1 MGNGYIYSSQFTSA
15 QNAEDE
21 MLSTVDGERINNVRH
36 FDLPLAKRKVIW
48 HKNCFALGLAAGFL
62 EPLESLGLS
71 LIQSGLS
78 KLYTFFPDKS
88 FNEHDMAEVNRLHNA
103 ELDRAVDFL
112 SLHYKLT
119 KRDDTEFWRYCQNMP
134 ISDAL
139 RHKIE
144 VYKSQGQIVMYD
156 NESFEEAS
164 WLSMFTGFDINPQRF
179 DVRAKNIPLD
189 VVEKNLAQMK
199 SSMIT
204 AAKQA
209 MTHQQFIDKHCRAQS
224 DR

>member
-1 MGNGYIYSSQFTSA
+1 
-15 QNAEDE
+15 
-21 MLSTVDGERINNVRH
+21 
-36 FDLPLAKRKVIW
+36 
-48 HKNCFALGLAAGFL
+48 
-62 EPLESLGLS
+62 
-71 LIQSGLS
+71 
-78 KLYTFFPDKS
+78 
-88 FNEHDMAEVNRLHNA
+88 MAEVNRLHNA

-119 KRDDTEFWRYCQNMP
+119 KRDDTEFWRHCQNMP

-164 WLSMFTGFDINPQRF
+164 WLSMFTGFDVNPQRF

-199 SSMIT
+199 NSMIT

-209 MTHQQFIDKHCRAQS
+209 MTHQQFINKHCLAES